1 MAVPDDVRPS
11 PTQPLGWSDFGGA
24 IQDVFAAN
32 ARAHP
37 NRTCVVQTASSTS
50 PEVVWTY
57 RQIDEASN
65 VLAHHLLRRG
75 VARGE
80 HVMIYSSRCAD
91 LVVAFMGVLKAGAAM
106 SVIDPQYPPDRQKVY
121 LDVARPRALVVIERA
136 SQDAGE
142 LSREVREY
150 ITENLNLRTEV
161 PALAL
166 QSDGTLLGGKVEGV
180 DFFDE
185 EQALREKAPGVVVGP
200 DDQPTLSFTSGS
212 EGRPKGVKGRH
223 YSLTYYL

>member
-1 MAVPDDVRPS
+1 MAVPKDVRPS
-11 PTQPLGWSDFGGA
+11 PTDPLGWSDFGGA

-32 ARAHP
+32 ARKHP
-37 NRTCVVQTASSTS
+37 DRPCVVQTASTS
-50 PEVVWTY
+50 APETIWTY

-80 HVMIYSSRCAD
+80 HVMIYSSRCAE

-142 LSREVREY
+142 LSTEVREY
-150 ITENLNLRTEV
+150 INESLNLRTDV
-161 PALAL
+161 PALSL
-166 QSDGTLLGGKVEGV
+166 QRDGTLLGGKRDGK
-180 DFFDE
+180 DFFEE
-185 EQALREKAPGVVVGP
+185 EQALKEKAPGVVVGP

-223 YSLTYYL
+223 FSLTYYL